1 MQVDSL
7 DACVLY
13 SAVSGGIKLSIRSCC
28 REIMANELA
37 AFLCEGCGSGGG
49 NLEKAGGFLK
59 NTEEYL
65 AARLREYTTAFDKIY
80 AGETEIDFA
89 SMKRYRK
96 LPIEIGFAKISDM
109 FKDGAKITIRTLEG
123 DIDLLA
129 KENIYVMIG
138 IEGEIYPILREKFEK
153 NYKVLDKKYEPVT
166 EYPPTV
172 IDRYS
177 GDKRS
182 ILECAKVCVPINEKI
197 VKARQISRRTKIF
210 TYWDPEKY
218 FSGVPGD
225 FLTANEN
232 DLQDCYI
239 VNERIFYKTYEL
251 I

>member
-1 MQVDSL
+1 VD
-7 DACVLY
+7 D
-13 SAVSGGIKLSIRSCC
+13 GIKLSVRSCC

-37 AFLCEGCGSGGG
+37 AFLCENYGSGGG

-80 AGETEIDFA
+80 AGKTPVDFA
-89 SMKRYRK
+89 SMKRYKK
-96 LPIEIGFAKISDM
+96 LPIEIGFAKSTDL
-109 FKDGAKITIRTLEG
+109 FRDGAKLRVRTMEG
-123 DIDLLA
+123 DIDLTA
-129 KENIYVMIG
+129 AQNVYIMIG
-138 IEGEIYPILREKFEK
+138 IEGEIYPILQDKFEK
-153 NYKVLDKKYEPVT
+153 NYKALDKKYEPVS

-177 GDKRS
+177 GEKLS
-182 ILECAKVCVPINEKI
+182 ILSVAKACVPVNEKI
-197 VKARQISRRTKIF
+197 IKAKQIDKRTKVF
-210 TYWDPEKY
+210 TYWDLEKY

-225 FLTANEN
+225 FLAANEN

-239 VNERIFYKTYEL
+239 VNQRIFYKTYAL